1 MTTPSLTKEFA
12 QRVHLPLER
21 VEDGM
26 VRSVALERDLTLEFV
41 WLAEVPALCL
51 AIPVGQMKG
60 VASAEGLAGL
70 PSASSACGKALGAAG
85 APHYAVSA
93 RQDTLYLCQTLMG
106 DAPAAPS
113 LEPALDSL
121 ARMARQARERLHAQ
135 QAMKRG

>member
-1 MTTPSLTKEFA
+1 MTTPSLSKEFA

-26 VRSVALERDLTLEFV
+26 VRSVALEKDLTLEFV

-60 VASAEGLAGL
+60 GSSTEGLAGL
-70 PSASSACGKALGAAG
+70 PSSAVAGGQALDEAG

-93 RQDTLYLCQTLMG
+93 RRETLYLCQTVMG
-106 DAPAAPS
+106 ATPAS
-113 LEPALDSL
+113 PAIESVLDDL
-121 ARMARQARERLHAQ
+121 ARMARQARARLASQ
-135 QAMKRG
+135 QTRA

>member
-26 VRSVALERDLTLEFV
+26 VRSVALEKDLTLEFV

-51 AIPVGQMKG
+51 AIPVGQMKA
-60 VASAEGLAGL
+60 VSSAEGLAGL
-70 PSASSACGKALGAAG
+70 PTSALSCGQALNATG

-106 DAPAAPS
+106 DASAAT
-113 LEPALDSL
+113 ALQPVLDG
-121 ARMARQARERLHAQ
+121 MAKMALQAREHL
-135 QAMKRG
+135 QAKQSMVA

>member
-1 MTTPSLTKEFA
+1 MMTPSLTREFA

-26 VRSVALERDLTLEFV
+26 VRSVAWENDLTLEFV

-60 VASAEGLAGL
+60 VSSTEGLAGL
-70 PSASSACGKALGAAG
+70 PTCSPASGQALDAAG

-106 DAPAAPS
+106 DTSAAPS
-113 LEPALDSL
+113 LLPVLEGMAQ
-121 ARMARQARERLHAQ
+121 MARQARERLHSQ
-135 QAMKRG
+135 QARD